1 MTPQLFIP
9 RENTVLFI
17 PCLLSH
23 GVIPLLPITPP
34 PPPPPLPAERRG
46 TRPGIARLG
55 LNVVC
60 RCRVVPHRRDL
71 SAHGADR
78 G

>member
-34 PPPPPLPAERRG
+34 PHPRLCRQSGEERAQG
-46 TRPGIARLG
+46 SLVWG
-55 LNVVC
+55 
-60 RCRVVPHRRDL
+60 
-71 SAHGADR
+71 
-78 G
+78 